1 VTVQDGTLAETV
13 APKLRH
19 RANADGEVEVGVCVF
34 PPRPLAVRCPRADSR
49 GTQVVRDVRLSDF
62 LFESKN
68 GGAAAAQQQQIQQ
81 AFEKQ
86 KAKSKTLD

>member
-1 VTVQDGTLAETV
+1 M
-13 APKLRH
+13 
-19 RANADGEVEVGVCVF
+19 ADQF
-34 PPRPLAVRCPRADSR
+34 LDL
-49 GTQVVRDVRLSDF
+49 QVVRDVRLSDF

-68 GGAAAAQQQQIQQ
+68 GGAAAQQQQQIQQ